1 MSAKNTSLSTTRH
14 FDAGRRFLDIRNIVV
29 DTNFLVKDYN
39 LNSHDTAKLIKIK
52 DYYKLKLILP
62 EIVYDECLSNYK
74 KHSNEAHA
82 AIVANIEKYK
92 KILVNIKKTEFDHD
106 ELMTGL
112 ADLSKYYKPK
122 LDGFIT
128 NNEIEKISYPS
139 ICHRTVVKKM
149 YDGTPPFR
157 PDKTEVGY
165 KDFLI
170 IESIREHLD
179 PQDITV
185 VLSKNVKDF
194 CGPSS
199 LIGKRELIP
208 VSESLDMKSVYV
220 IETIDALSSVLSQ
233 NMKLT
238 SSDSPWNYVEIENF
252 LITSIDSGFYNSEI
266 YGSFFITP
274 TSTKDIII
282 SIKEL
287 DTQQADIE
295 SGYLE
300 IIGLAQIQMNC
311 SFDINSFMFNTSDT
325 EFVFHDA
332 VVAAMK
338 SLNYTDEDFWEIKF
352 HDFNFCR
359 NFEFSITDY
368 DYQAGKKLEESFLTL
383 ERIES

>member
-1 MSAKNTSLSTTRH
+1 
-14 FDAGRRFLDIRNIVV
+14 
-29 DTNFLVKDYN
+29 
-39 LNSHDTAKLIKIK
+39 
-52 DYYKLKLILP
+52 
-62 EIVYDECLSNYK
+62 
-74 KHSNEAHA
+74 
-82 AIVANIEKYK
+82 
-92 KILVNIKKTEFDHD
+92 
-106 ELMTGL
+106 
-112 ADLSKYYKPK
+112 
-122 LDGFIT
+122 
-128 NNEIEKISYPS
+128 
-139 ICHRTVVKKM
+139 
-149 YDGTPPFR
+149 
-157 PDKTEVGY
+157 
-165 KDFLI
+165 
-170 IESIREHLD
+170 
-179 PQDITV
+179 
-185 VLSKNVKDF
+185 
-194 CGPSS
+194 
-199 LIGKRELIP
+199 
-208 VSESLDMKSVYV
+208 
-220 IETIDALSSVLSQ
+220 
-233 NMKLT
+233 MKLT
-238 SSDSPWNYVEIENF
+238 SGDSPWNYVEIENF